1 MLALFSLLA
10 GAALALV
17 LRPSVSPD
25 QSRYLAMAVVAAIDS
40 SFGGLRAH
48 LEQTFSD
55 RLFVLAFVSNA
66 AVAVLHLPPE
76 VHLPPTQGASNR
88 MRVINSGGGSTAAAR
103 SMNATAAAESRASS
117 AQAGHSRRWLST
129 SVCRIASIVPST

>member
-1 MLALFSLLA
+1 MMLALFSLLA

-17 LRPSVSPD
+17 VRPSVSPD

-66 AVAVLHLPPE
+66 AVAVLL
-76 VHLPPTQGASNR
+76 VWIGDQLSADL
-88 MRVINSGGGSTAAAR
+88 STAVAVVFGVRIFQNVAAV
-103 SMNATAAAESRASS
+103 
-117 AQAGHSRRWLST
+117 RRR
-129 SVCRIASIVPST
+129 VFGG